1 MASPQSVHIN
11 PVHIHSDVETRKAPA
26 IRLLSIPVTGTRLYT
41 QMHIFAKIIL
51 KFLGIISFH
60 KYI

>member
-1 MASPQSVHIN
+1 MASPQSVLIN
-11 PVHIHSDVETRKAPA
+11 SDVETRKAQA

-51 KFLGIISFH
+51 KF
-60 KYI
+60 